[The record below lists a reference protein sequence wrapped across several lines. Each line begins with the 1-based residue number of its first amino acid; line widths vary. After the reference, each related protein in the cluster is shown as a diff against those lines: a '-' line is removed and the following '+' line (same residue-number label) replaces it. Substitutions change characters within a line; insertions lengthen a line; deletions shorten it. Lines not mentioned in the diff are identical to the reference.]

1 MTQTSPSWYLKPSSI
16 TNYSQTQRKY
26 AGMTDYEIVTNA
38 TKQSIRFEKGLWD
51 WKRSYIVFI

>member
-38 TKQSIRFEKGLWD
+38 TKQSIRFEKGL
-51 WKRSYIVFI
+51 